1 MAANGY
7 PGAYQKGSEIRGLA
21 EAARGRRRAR
31 SSTPRTEARDGRIFA
46 TGGRVLNVCAVG
58 KTVREAQA
66 RAYEAIARIDWPGG
80 FCRKD
85 IGWRAIA
92 REAAAD
98 KPSS

>member
-1 MAANGY
+1 MWKWNASATSAMPISIRKLSAN
-7 PGAYQKGSEIRGLA
+7 
-21 EAARGRRRAR
+21 
-31 SSTPRTEARDGRIFA
+31 
-46 TGGRVLNVCAVG
+46 G

-92 REAAAD
+92 REAG
-98 KPSS
+98 KPAS